1 MNNFCWLLLAVL
13 GISVVLQPAGATD
26 EPNDMIIN
34 KTDKSLTL
42 IDEAGR
48 TVTVSLPVKRIISG
62 DYRQME
68 ALLAIGAKDMIV
80 GVDSNFHH
88 QMPYFG
94 LKDLPEIGKHA
105 AELNYEQLAL
115 LHADIIM
122 LPLWQGSKAKEITE
136 NMPNA
141 TVVVLGLSSR
151 DTLIPELQIMGQ
163 LLGKESEADKLI
175 KWIKKYDGI
184 VEERTKDLKPQNTPT
199 FFYEYMSDLN
209 TKWSA
214 ISPSDPSAGRAAE
227 GCGGRNVAS
236 DLKLNMTTGEVGAEW
251 VLAQNPDFI
260 FLDFMGG
267 DRSGPEKTKEDVK
280 TELMKI
286 IEERSTEGFSNFTAV
301 KDNHIYVV
309 NRDFVSGP
317 RWVIGHVY
325 IAKWLHPDIF
335 EDLSPDEMNK
345 EYLKEFQG
353 IELEGTWVYPPQ

>member
-1 MNNFCWLLLAVL
+1 
-13 GISVVLQPAGATD
+13 
-26 EPNDMIIN
+26 
-34 KTDKSLTL
+34 
-42 IDEAGR
+42 
-48 TVTVSLPVKRIISG
+48 
-62 DYRQME
+62 
-68 ALLAIGAKDMIV
+68 
-80 GVDSNFHH
+80 
-88 QMPYFG
+88 
-94 LKDLPEIGKHA
+94 
-105 AELNYEQLAL
+105 
-115 LHADIIM
+115 
-122 LPLWQGSKAKEITE
+122 
-136 NMPNA
+136 
-141 TVVVLGLSSR
+141 
-151 DTLIPELQIMGQ
+151 
-163 LLGKESEADKLI
+163 
-175 KWIKKYDGI
+175 
-184 VEERTKDLKPQNTPT
+184 
-199 FFYEYMSDLN
+199 MSDLN